1 MNFSELMIITGNEKN
16 IPDKNFDFT
25 VNKLTFNS
33 LNVEKNDIFFAV
45 KGFNADGNKFINDAL
60 QKGAMAVITDGE
72 PGISDNRI
80 HKVQNV
86 RKAMAV
92 MSSAFFGSP
101 SSKIKMIGVTG
112 TNGKTTVTSLINFV
126 LMKSGKKDR
135 VNRH

>member
-1 MNFSELMIITGNEKN
+1 MNFSELMILTGNEKN

-72 PGISDNRI
+72 PGIQI
-80 HKVQNV
+80 T
-86 RKAMAV
+86 
-92 MSSAFFGSP
+92 GS
-101 SSKIKMIGVTG
+101 IKYRMYA
-112 TNGKTTVTSLINFV
+112 KLW
-126 LMKSGKKDR
+126 LL
-135 VNRH
+135 